1 MKRLIAYIL
10 TMSVILSCSKKNILQ
25 SNDDIQKPES
35 EIINDGSISGKII
48 PTPVSEVSLIISN
61 TSNGKKVIV
70 DGYVNING
78 EFYFPGLPSG
88 SYTLDLSTNSRYM
101 PLDFKAIQVTS
112 GKQTDIGTIVLKPN
126 PDNGNIIGV
135 ISPANA
141 SSAFIAQCV
150 EPFSS
155 NSYSGVVDS
164 ATGNFEITNLPAGKW
179 SISFQ
184 SNNGFKSR
192 QNSLITINNKQ
203 TANIGTITFESA
215 PSVSSISVIANGK
228 NLNMIGSAKY
238 DGTKLDISGR
248 YSRGLN
254 NSIGDGIYTL
264 TISLDQVTVPGT
276 YICNSTTSSKITY
289 TQNLYGL
296 GAPNGTWA
304 STKEGSDATIIVT
317 NVDLANKSIK
327 GTFTANLGTTTSSR
341 IAIQQL
347 TSGSFTAIYN

>member
-1 MKRLIAYIL
+1 MP
-10 TMSVILSCSKKNILQ
+10 Q
-25 SNDDIQKPES
+25 SNAEMQEPES
-35 EIINDGSISGKII
+35 AVINHGSISGKII
-48 PTPVSEVSLIISN
+48 PTPVSEISLIISN
-61 TSNGKKVIV
+61 ASNGKKVIV

-88 SYTLDLSTNSRYM
+88 SYTLDLSANSRYM

-112 GKQTDIGTIVLKPN
+112 GKQTDVGTIVLKPN
-126 PDNGNIIGV
+126 PDNGNIIGI
-135 ISPANA
+135 ISPVQA
-141 SSAFIAQCV
+141 SSAFIVQCV

-155 NSYSGVVDS
+155 NSYSGVVDP
-164 ATGNFEITNLPAGKW
+164 ATGHFEITNLPAGKW
-179 SISFQ
+179 SIYFQ
-184 SNNGFKSR
+184 PNNGFKP

-215 PSVSSISVIANGK
+215 PFVSSISMIANGK
-228 NLNMIGSAKY
+228 TLRMTGSAIY
-238 DGTKLDISGR
+238 DGTKLNISGR
-248 YSRGLN
+248 YSRGVN
-254 NSIGDGIYTL
+254 NSIGDGIFNL

-276 YICNSTTSSKITY
+276 YVCNSTTTSKITY

-317 NVDLANKSIK
+317 NVDLANKTIK
-327 GTFTANLGTTTSSR
+327 GTFTANLGTTTSSK
-341 IAIQQL
+341 IAIQQI